1 MSHSPEYEV
10 LFYESREGK
19 CPVDGFLG
27 SLPAKVKGKLEK
39 WIEQLELY
47 GPSLPRP
54 FADTLRGKIRELR
67 LRFGP
72 SHYRF
77 LYFFLGKKIIMTHGF
92 VKKSDK
98 VPEEEINRAIRL
110 MDDFM
115 ARWNR
120 GEIEL

>member
-1 MSHSPEYEV
+1 MIEYEV

-98 VPEEEINRAIRL
+98 VPEEEIVRAIRM
-110 MDDFM
+110 MDDFVR
-115 ARWNR
+115 RWNQ
-120 GEIEL
+120 GGIEL